1 VTVSAAETWAAE
13 PLRRFVGDA
22 RVTLALLLHRS
33 GQVVA
38 QHGFTR
44 SVDVMAACSL
54 AAGILASAGELGRML
69 DGRPF
74 TVLHHGGE
82 ARQLFLAEVI
92 APVAPYLF
100 LTVFDGESSFGLVR
114 LYFDE
119 LAAAVAA
126 TAPEPAV
133 VAQAA
138 LEENFEWELNR
149 NLAVLFGRA

>member
-1 VTVSAAETWAAE
+1 VTVSAAETWAEE

-33 GQVVA
+33 GQVIA
-38 QHGFTR
+38 QHGFSR

-69 DGRPF
+69 EGRPF
-74 TVLHHGGE
+74 AALHHGGA

-92 APVAPYLF
+92 APVAPYIF
-100 LTVFDGESSFGLVR
+100 LTVFDGESSFGIVR

-126 TAPEPAV
+126 TAPEPA